1 MMYKF
6 FICYKKLMIYFFRKN
21 FLQIKY
27 QISIVIVMFLI
38 FWEKI
43 KKKTV
48 EKQKILCN
56 NIPRYSY
63 NNKNKTQY
71 IVFVEG

>member
-1 MMYKF
+1 MKN
-6 FICYKKLMIYFFRKN
+6 YFSMQGFLFRKN

-27 QISIVIVMFLI
+27 QISIVIIMFFI
-38 FWEKI
+38 YREKN

-71 IVFVEG
+71 IVFMEG

>member
-1 MMYKF
+1 MF
-6 FICYKKLMIYFFRKN
+6 FIYREKN
-21 FLQIKY
+21 
-27 QISIVIVMFLI
+27 
-38 FWEKI
+38 

-63 NNKNKTQY
+63 NDKNKTQY
-71 IVFVEG
+71 IVFMEG

>member
-1 MMYKF
+1 
-6 FICYKKLMIYFFRKN
+6 
-21 FLQIKY
+21 
-27 QISIVIVMFLI
+27 MFLI

-63 NNKNKTQY
+63 KNKNKTQY
-71 IVFVEG
+71 IVFMEG

>member
-1 MMYKF
+1 
-6 FICYKKLMIYFFRKN
+6 
-21 FLQIKY
+21 
-27 QISIVIVMFLI
+27 MFLI
-38 FWEKI
+38 FWEKN

-63 NNKNKTQY
+63 KNKNKTQY
-71 IVFVEG
+71 IVFMEG

>member
-1 MMYKF
+1 
-6 FICYKKLMIYFFRKN
+6 
-21 FLQIKY
+21 
-27 QISIVIVMFLI
+27 MFLI
-38 FWEKI
+38 FWEKN

-63 NNKNKTQY
+63 KNKNKTQY

>member
-1 MMYKF
+1 MQGF
-6 FICYKKLMIYFFRKN
+6 FLKN
-21 FLQIKY
+21 FSQIKY
-27 QISIVIVMFLI
+27 QISIVIIMFLI
-38 FWEKI
+38 FWEKT

-63 NNKNKTQY
+63 KNKNKTQY
-71 IVFVEG
+71 IVFMEG